1 MRRRDFIG
9 GIVSSSVLLT
19 RSSEARPPANPRR
32 IAIAAPWHHS
42 IAELKKSPIYR
53 AFLDELARSGFV
65 EGENLIVNRYSGD
78 GKLDSYPA
86 LARTVVS
93 ENPEVILTGAG
104 PMTLALKAATQSTP
118 IVTIIGD
125 PVAWGLAESL
135 ARPGANVTG
144 VTVDAGIELHSKR
157 VGLLLDVRPGAS
169 HLAYLS
175 SSSAW
180 KQPQAAMVRETAQAS
195 KLSLT
200 HIDLGTDL
208 SDRAYKAAFASPDWT
223 NADLLLVSD
232 EPEHLSHGTTLVDL
246 VTAAR
251 VPTCYPFRDLV
262 VSGGLMAYYRDLIDA
277 FQQLGDQTAR
287 ILSGQNPAE
296 MPFRQ
301 PTKFRLSINT
311 KGAQKIGLVLPQ
323 TILVS
328 ADEVI
333 E

>member
-1 MRRRDFIG
+1 
-9 GIVSSSVLLT
+9 
-19 RSSEARPPANPRR
+19 
-32 IAIAAPWHHS
+32 
-42 IAELKKSPIYR
+42 
-53 AFLDELARSGFV
+53 
-65 EGENLIVNRYSGD
+65 
-78 GKLDSYPA
+78 
-86 LARTVVS
+86 
-93 ENPEVILTGAG
+93 
-104 PMTLALKAATQSTP
+104 
-118 IVTIIGD
+118 
-125 PVAWGLAESL
+125 
-135 ARPGANVTG
+135 
-144 VTVDAGIELHSKR
+144 
-157 VGLLLDVRPGAS
+157 
-169 HLAYLS
+169 
-175 SSSAW
+175 
-180 KQPQAAMVRETAQAS
+180 MVRETAKAS

-200 HIDLGTDL
+200 HVDLGTDL
-208 SDRAYKAAFASPDWT
+208 SDGAYKAAFASADWT

-246 VTAAR
+246 VTTVR

-277 FQQLGDQTAR
+277 FRQLGNQTAR
-287 ILSGQNPAE
+287 ILSGENPAE